1 MEARR
6 PNRPTLESVRHT
18 AVGELLA
25 LPAEH
30 LALLQQDAR
39 EAVEAAKRTQDWI
52 EGVIVRRYADRAAE
66 ARRAAGKDTG
76 TIRLQDGEVEI
87 VADLP
92 KKVEW
97 DQAQLAT
104 LVERIRASGEDPA
117 EYVELGYRV
126 SERAY
131 AAWPERIRSAFEP
144 ARTVR
149 TGKPSFRLS
158 ILSEIER
165 REPKATPEGRY
176 SPHVLTA
183 HGEH

>member
-1 MEARR
+1 MTALS
-6 PNRPTLESVRHT
+6 NRPTLESIRHT
-18 AVGELLA
+18 PIGELIT

-52 EGVIVRRYADRAAE
+52 ESVIARRYAERAAE
-66 ARRAAGKDTG
+66 ARRAAGRDTG

-87 VADLP
+87 VAELP

-97 DQAQLAT
+97 DQVRLAA

-117 EYVELGYRV
+117 EYVELSYRV
-126 SERAY
+126 SEHAY
-131 AAWPERIRSAFEP
+131 AAWPERIRTAFEG

-149 TGKPSFRLS
+149 TGRPSFRLS
-158 ILSEIER
+158 ILSEVER
-165 REPKATPEGRY
+165 RD
-176 SPHVLTA
+176 SPHALTA
-183 HGEH
+183 QGEH

>member
-1 MEARR
+1 VIRQS
-6 PNRPTLESVRHT
+6 NRPTLESVRHT
-18 AVGELLA
+18 PIGELLT

-39 EAVEAAKRTQDWI
+39 EAVDAAKRTHDWV
-52 EGVIVRRYADRAAE
+52 EGVIARRYADRAAE

-97 DQAQLAT
+97 DQPQLAE
-104 LVERIRASGEDPA
+104 LVERIRTSGEDPA
-117 EYVELGYRV
+117 EYVELSFRV

-149 TGKPSFRLS
+149 TGRPSFRLS

-165 REPKATPEGRY
+165 RD
-176 SPHVLTA
+176 SPHVVTA
-183 HGEH
+183 QGDR

>member
-1 MEARR
+1 MITR

-18 AVGELLA
+18 PIGELLV

-52 EGVIVRRYADRAAE
+52 EGVIARRYADRAAE

-92 KKVEW
+92 KKVTW
-97 DQAQLAT
+97 DQPKLAEAVAA
-104 LVERIRASGEDPA
+104 LRGWGEDPA
-117 EYVELGYRV
+117 DYVTTELRV
-126 SERAY
+126 PEARFN
-131 AAWPERIRSAFEP
+131 AWPPRIRALFEP
-144 ARTVR
+144 ARTVAAGR
-149 TGKPSFRLS
+149 PS
-158 ILSEIER
+158 
-165 REPKATPEGRY
+165 Y
-176 SPHVLTA
+176 SLELKDPA
-183 HGEH
+183 